1 MTHKGE
7 LRNPTQLT
15 KEQFKT
21 ISRIAYTESGLVL
34 DTSKKSMIS
43 SRLDKRIRTLKLES
57 LESYFRLLESSK
69 ASKELPHLLS
79 ALTTNVTRFFRESHH
94 FETLRT
100 QIIPELHSRAE
111 KGKCI
116 RIWSAGCSSG
126 QELYSIAMVLNEGI
140 PNLHRYDIRL
150 LGTDINDDVIT
161 TAIRGNYSKTQ
172 LSGLPKTYLK
182 TYFETNEG
190 ATEYRIKPD
199 LKNQVTFKKLNLIE
213 RWPMKC
219 RYDLIFCRNVVIYF
233 DEVTRNQLW
242 ERTEKIMNPG
252 AWMFLGHSERIEDP
266 ELYKLKACGVTSY
279 RKLPLETSTDSCT
292 I

>member
-7 LRNPTQLT
+7 QRDPTQLT
-15 KEQFKT
+15 KEQFEK
-21 ISRIAYTESGLVL
+21 ISRIAYTESGLTL

-43 SRLDKRIRTLKLES
+43 SRLDKRVRTLKLES

-79 ALTTNVTRFFRESHH
+79 ALTTNVTRFFREAHH

-100 QIIPELHSRAE
+100 QIIPELHSKAK
-111 KGKCI
+111 KGECL

-140 PNLHRYDIRL
+140 PNFHRYDVRL
-150 LGTDINDDVIT
+150 LGTDINHAVIA
-161 TAIRGNYSKTQ
+161 TAIRGTYSKIQ
-172 LSGLPKTYLK
+172 LSGLPKAYLK
-182 TYFETNEG
+182 TYFETNED
-190 ATEYRIKPD
+190 ATEHRIKPK

-213 RWPMKC
+213 HWPMKC
-219 RYDLIFCRNVVIYF
+219 KYDVIFCRNVVIYF
-233 DEVTRNQLW
+233 DEATRNQLW
-242 ERTEKIMNPG
+242 ERIEKFMKPG
-252 AWMFLGHSERIEDP
+252 AWLLLGHSERIEGP

-279 RKLPLETSTDSCT
+279 RKLPLETSTDLCT